1 MYRKLRCMFLLLC
14 CVCCGGCAI
23 TETIATSLNEKVV
36 IVRHKS
42 RGFLFKITVVDMN
55 NPLPKF
61 ELLCGEDE
69 IQYTTIPPDVNAG
82 EIIKAL
88 DTLNRNETTLSVNTD
103 GIRFS
108 DK

>member
-1 MYRKLRCMFLLLC
+1 M
-14 CVCCGGCAI
+14 
-23 TETIATSLNEKVV
+23 NEKVV

-42 RGFLFKITVVDMN
+42 RGFFFKVTVVDVD

-69 IQYTTIPPDVNAG
+69 LQYTTIPPGTDAG

-88 DTLNRNETTLSVNTD
+88 DALNRNETTLSVNKGGIQFTD
-103 GIRFS
+103 
-108 DK
+108 K

>member
-1 MYRKLRCMFLLLC
+1 M
-14 CVCCGGCAI
+14 
-23 TETIATSLNEKVV
+23 NEKVV

-42 RGFLFKITVVDMN
+42 RGFFFKVTVVDID

-61 ELLCGEDE
+61 ELMCGEDE
-69 IQYTTIPPDVNAG
+69 LQYTTIPPDADAS

-88 DTLNRNETTLSVNTD
+88 DTLNRNETTLSVNTG
-103 GIRFS
+103 GIKFT

>member
-1 MYRKLRCMFLLLC
+1 M
-14 CVCCGGCAI
+14 
-23 TETIATSLNEKVV
+23 NEKVV

-42 RGFLFKITVVDMN
+42 RGFFFKITVVDMS

-69 IQYTTIPPDVNAG
+69 IQYTTIPPGVNA
-82 EIIKAL
+82 EELIKAL
-88 DTLNRNETTLSVNTD
+88 DALNRNETTLSVNTD
-103 GIRFS
+103 GIEFT

>member
-1 MYRKLRCMFLLLC
+1 M
-14 CVCCGGCAI
+14 
-23 TETIATSLNEKVV
+23 

-42 RGFLFKITVVDMN
+42 RGFFFKITVVDVD

-69 IQYTTIPPDVNAG
+69 LQYTTIPPDADAA

-88 DTLNRNETTLSVNTD
+88 DELNRNETTLSVNKGGIQFTD
-103 GIRFS
+103 
-108 DK
+108 K

>member
-1 MYRKLRCMFLLLC
+1 MYKKFRCMFLLLC

-42 RGFLFKITVVDMN
+42 RGFFFKVTVVDVD

-69 IQYTTIPPDVNAG
+69 LQYTTIPPDADAA

-88 DTLNRNETTLSVNTD
+88 DALNRNETTLSVNTG
-103 GIRFS
+103 GIQFT

>member
-1 MYRKLRCMFLLLC
+1 MFLLLC

-42 RGFLFKITVVDMN
+42 RGFFFKITVVDVD

-69 IQYTTIPPDVNAG
+69 LQYTTIPPGTDAA

-88 DTLNRNETTLSVNTD
+88 DALNRNETTLSVNKGGIQFTD
-103 GIRFS
+103 
-108 DK
+108 K

>member
-1 MYRKLRCMFLLLC
+1 M
-14 CVCCGGCAI
+14 
-23 TETIATSLNEKVV
+23 NEKVV

-42 RGFLFKITVVDMN
+42 RGFSFKVTVVDID

>member
-1 MYRKLRCMFLLLC
+1 MYKLKCMFLLLC

-42 RGFLFKITVVDMN
+42 RGFFFKITVVDVD

-61 ELLCGEDE
+61 ELMCGEDE
-69 IQYTTIPPDVNAG
+69 LQYTTIPPDADAAD
-82 EIIKAL
+82 IIKAL
-88 DTLNRNETTLSVNTD
+88 DALNRNETTLSVNKGGIQFTD
-103 GIRFS
+103 
-108 DK
+108 K

>member
-1 MYRKLRCMFLLLC
+1 MFEKLRCMLLLLC

-36 IVRHKS
+36 IVQHKS

-69 IQYTTIPPDVNAG
+69 IQYTTIPPDADAG

-88 DTLNRNETTLSVNTD
+88 DTLNRNETTLSVNTG
-103 GIRFS
+103 GIEFT

>member
-1 MYRKLRCMFLLLC
+1 MRKKLRVTFLLLC

-36 IVRHKS
+36 IVQHKS
-42 RGFLFKITVVDMN
+42 RGFSFKVTVVDID

-69 IQYTTIPPDVNAG
+69 IQYITIPPGVNAG

-88 DTLNRNETTLSVNTD
+88 DALNRNETTLSVNTG
-103 GIRFS
+103 GIEFT

>member
-1 MYRKLRCMFLLLC
+1 MYKLRCMFLLLC

-42 RGFLFKITVVDMN
+42 RGFFFKITVVDMD

-69 IQYTTIPPDVNAG
+69 LQYTTIPPDADAT

-88 DTLNRNETTLSVNTD
+88 DALNRNETTLSVNKGGIQFTD
-103 GIRFS
+103 
-108 DK
+108 K

>member
-1 MYRKLRCMFLLLC
+1 
-14 CVCCGGCAI
+14 
-23 TETIATSLNEKVV
+23 
-36 IVRHKS
+36 
-42 RGFLFKITVVDMN
+42 MN

-69 IQYTTIPPDVNAG
+69 IQYTTIPPGVNAG

-88 DTLNRNETTLSVNTD
+88 DTLNRNETTLSVNTG
-103 GIRFS
+103 GIRFT

>member
-1 MYRKLRCMFLLLC
+1 MYKLRCMFLLLC

-42 RGFLFKITVVDMN
+42 RGFFFKITVVDMD

-61 ELLCGEDE
+61 ELLCGENE
-69 IQYTTIPPDVNAG
+69 LQYTTIPPDADAA

-88 DTLNRNETTLSVNTD
+88 DALNRNETTLSVNTG
-103 GIRFS
+103 GIQFT

>member
-1 MYRKLRCMFLLLC
+1 M
-14 CVCCGGCAI
+14 
-23 TETIATSLNEKVV
+23 NEKVV

-69 IQYTTIPPDVNAG
+69 IQYTTIPPDADAG

-88 DTLNRNETTLSVNTD
+88 GTLNRNETTLSVNTG
-103 GIRFS
+103 GIQFT

>member
-1 MYRKLRCMFLLLC
+1 M
-14 CVCCGGCAI
+14 
-23 TETIATSLNEKVV
+23 NEKVV

-69 IQYTTIPPDVNAG
+69 IQYTTIPPGVNAG

-88 DTLNRNETTLSVNTD
+88 DTLNRNETTLSVNTG
-103 GIRFS
+103 GIRFT

>member
-1 MYRKLRCMFLLLC
+1 M
-14 CVCCGGCAI
+14 
-23 TETIATSLNEKVV
+23 NEKVV

-69 IQYTTIPPDVNAG
+69 IQYTTIPPDADAG

-88 DTLNRNETTLSVNTD
+88 DTLNRNETTLSVNTG
-103 GIRFS
+103 GIQFT

>member
-1 MYRKLRCMFLLLC
+1 M
-14 CVCCGGCAI
+14 
-23 TETIATSLNEKVV
+23 NEKVV

-42 RGFLFKITVVDMN
+42 RGFVFKITVVDMN

-69 IQYTTIPPDVNAG
+69 IQYTTIPPDADAG

-88 DTLNRNETTLSVNTD
+88 DTLNRNETTLSVNTG
-103 GIRFS
+103 GIQFT

>member
-1 MYRKLRCMFLLLC
+1 
-14 CVCCGGCAI
+14 
-23 TETIATSLNEKVV
+23 
-36 IVRHKS
+36 
-42 RGFLFKITVVDMN
+42 MN

-69 IQYTTIPPDVNAG
+69 LQYTTIPPDADAG

-88 DTLNRNETTLSVNTD
+88 TVERCVETTLSVNTG
-103 GIRFS
+103 GIQFS

>member
-1 MYRKLRCMFLLLC
+1 MYQKFSCMFLLLC

-69 IQYTTIPPDVNAG
+69 IQYTTIPPGVNAV

-88 DTLNRNETTLSVNTD
+88 DTLNRNETTLSVNTG
-103 GIRFS
+103 GIQFS